1 MLRRLLVAIPA
12 AFLFALI
19 AASVVSAHEG
29 HDHSLLTADA
39 GQELRGRVV
48 ETHGDTFTGQAKG
61 RTLWLET
68 DGERLR
74 LVGAPDSL
82 RPGEQVRVRG
92 TRQGGSF
99 LVAADAGAVSADG
112 QASVESVGPAVTK
125 TVAVI
130 AFTFS
135 DNTSQPWTKDQIR
148 ANFFGTSN
156 SVRTYFSDASYGQ
169 VTVTGE
175 VFGWYQIAAT
185 DDTCDA
191 TSTWSTQARAAAT
204 AAGVNL
210 TAYQHIAFVF
220 PRSAACGWA
229 GLAYMPGTHSWNN
242 GTLSVRVAGHELAH
256 NFGVH
261 HASTLACTSGGVRVT
276 LSTSC
281 TESEYGDPFDI
292 MGSAA
297 RLTNNWHRWR
307 LGYFTSSEVVTVTS
321 ASAGQFALG
330 VVSHANSV
338 PKIVRVARGD
348 GNFYYLEFRQ
358 PFGTFDN
365 FVAGDSV
372 VNGILMRVAPD
383 QSNARPLLLDGNPAT
398 TTFLDAAFGAGQIFT
413 DSARGIS
420 IAVVSVSTSGAVVNV
435 SFGGGPSPTPTPT
448 PTPSPSPTPG
458 PSPTPT
464 PTPSPTPTPKPSPT
478 PTPDPSPTPP
488 PPTDT
493 TPPTAPADLT
503 ATVKSETI
511 IVLAWSAATDDTGVT
526 GYRITRNGSQ
536 VDTTTNLAWT
546 NMVLKPATTYTY
558 TVAAVDAAG
567 NTGPAVEVSATTM
580 ADKVRPS
587 KPPSS
592 RFAAVGSR
600 QTKITWGRAT
610 DNVAVRGYRLYIDG
624 AYYKTITGRVA
635 YIRTSR
641 GTHSFS
647 VKTVDT
653 SDNRSYRI
661 GATIRVR

>member
-12 AFLFALI
+12 AFLFALF

-29 HDHSLLTADA
+29 HDHSLLIADA

-48 ETHGDTFTGQAKG
+48 ETHGDTFTGEAKG
-61 RTLWLET
+61 RTFWLET
-68 DGERLR
+68 GGERLR

-82 RPGEQVRVRG
+82 RPGEKVRVRG
-92 TRQGGSF
+92 TRKGESF
-99 LVAADAGAVSADG
+99 LVAADAGAVTADG
-112 QASVESVGPAVTK
+112 PASVASVGPAVTK

-135 DNTSQPWTKDQIR
+135 DNTSQPWTTDQIR
-148 ANFFGTSN
+148 ANFFGASN
-156 SVRTYFSDASYGQ
+156 SVKAYFSDASYGQ
-169 VTVTGE
+169 VTVSGD

-185 DDTCDA
+185 DNACEA

-210 TAYQHIAFVF
+210 SAYQHIAFVF
-220 PRSAACGWA
+220 PHSAACGWA

-242 GTLSVRVAGHELAH
+242 GTLSARVAGHELAH

-261 HASTLACTSGGVRVT
+261 HASTLACTSAGVRVT
-276 LSTSC
+276 LSTTC

-292 MGSAA
+292 MGNAA

-307 LGYFTSSEVVTVTS
+307 LGYFSNSEVVTVTS
-321 ASAGQFALG
+321 ANAGQLTLG
-330 VVSHANSV
+330 VVSQAGSV
-338 PKIVRVARGD
+338 PKIVRVDRGD

-358 PFGTFDN
+358 PFGSFDN
-365 FVAGDSV
+365 FGVGDSA
-372 VNGILMRVAPD
+372 VNGVLMRVAPD
-383 QSNARPLLLDGNPAT
+383 RSNVRPFLLDGNPAT
-398 TTFLDAAFGAGQIFT
+398 TTFADAAFGAGKTFT

-420 IAVVSVSTSGAVVNV
+420 IKVVSVSTSGAVVNV

-448 PTPSPSPTPG
+448 PH

-464 PTPSPTPTPKPSPT
+464 PTPNPSPTPTPTPTPNPT

-493 TPPTAPADLT
+493 TPPTAPSDLI

-526 GYRITRNGSQ
+526 GYRITRNGTQ
-536 VDTTTNLAWT
+536 VATTANVIWT

-558 TVAAVDAAG
+558 TVTAVDAAG
-567 NTGPAVEVSATTM
+567 NAGPAVEVAATTK
-580 ADKVRPS
+580 ADMIRPG
-587 KPPSS
+587 KPPRS
-592 RFAAVGSR
+592 RITAVGSR
-600 QTKITWGRAT
+600 QTKLTWGTAT
-610 DNVAVRGYRLYIDG
+610 DNVAVRGYRLYVDG
-624 AYYKTITGRVA
+624 RYYKTITGRTA

-641 GTHSFS
+641 GRHSFS
-647 VKTVDT
+647 VRTVDT
-653 SDNRSYRI
+653 SANRSYQI

>member
-1 MLRRLLVAIPA
+1 MLRRLLVAVPA
-12 AFLFALI
+12 AFLFALF

-48 ETHGDTFTGQAKG
+48 ETHGDTMTGEAKG
-61 RTLWLET
+61 RTFWLET
-68 DGERLR
+68 GGERIR

-82 RPGEQVRVRG
+82 RPGERVRVRG

-99 LVAADAGAVSADG
+99 VVAADAGAVTADG
-112 QASVESVGPAVTK
+112 PAAVASVGPAVTK
-125 TVAVI
+125 NVAVI

-135 DNTSQPWTKDQIR
+135 DNTSQPWTTDQIR
-148 ANFFGTSN
+148 ANFFATSN
-156 SVRTYFSDASYGQ
+156 SVRSYFSDASYGQ
-169 VTVTGE
+169 VTVTGN
-175 VFGWYQIAAT
+175 VFGWYQIAAN
-185 DDTCDA
+185 DDACN
-191 TSTWSTQARAAAT
+191 TSTWATQAKAAAT

-210 TAYQHIAFVF
+210 NAYQHIAYVF

-229 GLAYMPGTHSWNN
+229 GLAYMPGKESWNN
-242 GTLSVRVAGHELAH
+242 GTLTVRVAGHELAH

-261 HASTLACTSGGVRVT
+261 HASTLACTSAGARVT

-307 LGYFTSSEVVTVTS
+307 LGYFTSSEVLTVTS
-321 ASAGQFALG
+321 ANAGQLALG

-358 PFGTFDN
+358 PFGSFDN
-365 FVAGDSV
+365 FAAGDSA
-372 VNGILMRVAPD
+372 VNGVLMRVAPD
-383 QSNARPLLLDGNPAT
+383 QSNVRPLLLDGNPAT
-398 TTFLDAAFGAGQIFT
+398 ATFIDAAFGAGQTFT

-420 IAVVSVSTSGAVVNV
+420 ISVVSVSTSGAVVNV

-448 PTPSPSPTPG
+448 PA

-464 PTPSPTPTPKPSPT
+464 PTPDPSPTPTPTPTPNPT

-493 TPPTAPADLT
+493 TPPTAPGDLT
-503 ATVKSETI
+503 ATVKSETV

-526 GYRITRNGSQ
+526 GYRIARNGNQ
-536 VDTTTNLAWT
+536 VATTANLSWT

-558 TVAAVDAAG
+558 TVTAVDAAG
-567 NTGPAVEVSATTM
+567 NTGPAVEVSATTK
-580 ADKVRPS
+580 ADKVRPG
-587 KPPSS
+587 KPPRS
-592 RFAAVGSR
+592 RIVAVGSR
-600 QTKITWGRAT
+600 QTKLTWGAAT

-641 GTHSFS
+641 GYHSFS
-647 VKTVDT
+647 VRTVDT
-653 SDNRSYRI
+653 SANRSYQI